1 MLQRDA
7 RNQATAGQGRLTV
20 ALARCDA
27 DIEEAQRLRY
37 KVFAE
42 EMGADIKSD
51 NGLDVD
57 KYDEYCRHLIVRDED
72 SGRAVGC
79 YRLLTEEG
87 ARALGGWYSESEF
100 DLARIRH
107 LLPHT
112 VELGRACVHRDYR
125 HGGTVMLLW
134 SGLVKFMQAER
145 LEYMIGCGSMSMA
158 DGGHFAASLY
168 KKLAQT
174 YLSPSEY
181 RVFPYLPLPLPALRG
196 DVAAECPALIKG
208 YLRAGAYICGEP
220 AWDADFN
227 CADVLIMMPMSRV
240 SPRYL
245 KHFSK

>member
-1 MLQRDA
+1 
-7 RNQATAGQGRLTV
+7 
-20 ALARCDA
+20 
-27 DIEEAQRLRY
+27 
-37 KVFAE
+37 
-42 EMGADIKSD
+42 MGA
-51 NGLDVD
+51 
-57 KYDEYCRHLIVRDED
+57 
-72 SGRAVGC
+72 
-79 YRLLTEEG
+79 
-87 ARALGGWYSESEF
+87 W
-100 DLARIRH
+100 
-107 LLPHT
+107 
-112 VELGRACVHRDYR
+112 
-125 HGGTVMLLW
+125 LLW

-174 YLSPSEY
+174 YLCPPEY
-181 RVFPYLPLPLPALRG
+181 RVFPHLPLPLPALRD